1 MKIKAVITGPAVQDV
16 GYRVFLMHE
25 AVIEGIERFAAL
37 NVSDDTVVVLAEADE
52 DTISNFKDFLRT
64 RRPEHAQ
71 VSEVRIEDFKGKVM
85 TLQEAT
91 TLNTVEQMDKAIPI
105 LISMDGKMEKITEKM
120 DRIDGK
126 MESMTEKMGGM
137 AGTMEMMV
145 EKQDETV
152 DEVRGLRE
160 DLGTIHGERMERME
174 RDIAAI
180 KAKIGL
186 S

>member
-85 TLQEAT
+85 TLQEST
-91 TLNTVEQMDKAIPI
+91 ILSTVEQMDKAIPI
-105 LISMDGKMEKITEKM
+105 LISMNGKMETMAE
-120 DRIDGK
+120 K
-126 MESMTEKMGGM
+126 MESMNGKMGR
-137 AGTMEMMV
+137 MV

>member
-1 MKIKAVITGPAVQDV
+1 MKIKAVITGPAVQGV

-52 DTISNFKDFLRT
+52 DTISNFKEFLLT
-64 RRPEHAQ
+64 RHTDHAQ

-85 TLQEAT
+85 TLHEAT
-91 TLNTVEQMDKAIPI
+91 ALNTVEQMDKAIPI
-105 LISMDGKMEKITEKM
+105 LISMNGTMETMNEKM
-120 DRIDGK
+120 D
-126 MESMTEKMGGM
+126 GM
-137 AGTMEMMV
+137 AGKMEMMV
-145 EKQDETV
+145 EKQNETV

>member
-1 MKIKAVITGPAVQDV
+1 MKIKAVITGPMVQGV

-25 AVIEGIERFAAL
+25 AVSQGIERFAAL
-37 NVSDDTVVVLAEADE
+37 NVSDDTVVVLAEAGE
-52 DTISNFKDFLRT
+52 TTISNFKEFLST
-64 RRPEHAQ
+64 RRPEQAQ
-71 VSEVRIEDFKGKVM
+71 VTEVRIEDFDGRVM

-91 TLNTVEQMDKAIPI
+91 ILNTVEQMNKAIPI
-105 LISMDGKMEKITEKM
+105 LISMDGRME
-120 DRIDGK
+120 R
-126 MESMTEKMGGM
+126 
-137 AGTMEMMV
+137 MV

-160 DLGTIHGERMERME
+160 DLGTIHAERMERME
-174 RDIAAI
+174 KDIAAI